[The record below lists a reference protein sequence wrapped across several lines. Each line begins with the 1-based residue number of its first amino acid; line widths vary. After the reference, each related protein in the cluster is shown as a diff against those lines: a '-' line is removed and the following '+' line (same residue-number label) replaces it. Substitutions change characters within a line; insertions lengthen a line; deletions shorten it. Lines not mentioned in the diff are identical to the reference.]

1 LSSQLLFGS
10 AISKDD
16 LVHFY
21 STRDPSK
28 ISSVDRILAHYSVAE
43 LVKLLVAKYGEA
55 PPVGR
60 DYAALLG
67 AFFKRHNPPMVPKVG
82 EVLTKY
88 AGQEKALLQRLY
100 DAQVGLCT
108 RMHTLARRAR
118 SRAQALPLP
127 SLPLRLTP
135 PACHSPTLRRRTS
148 SSPPCLQASP

>member
-1 LSSQLLFGS
+1 MSSQLQFGS

-28 ISSVDRILAHYSVAE
+28 ISSVDRILAHYSVVE

-100 DAQVGLCT
+100 DAQVGLCM
-108 RMHTLARRAR
+108 RMLARLAR
-118 SRAQALPLP
+118 
-127 SLPLRLTP
+127 
-135 PACHSPTLRRRTS
+135 
-148 SSPPCLQASP
+148 

>member
-1 LSSQLLFGS
+1 MSSQLQFGS

-28 ISSVDRILAHYSVAE
+28 ISSVDRILVHYSVAE

-100 DAQVGLCT
+100 DAQVGLCM
-108 RMHTLARRAR
+108 RMLARLAR
-118 SRAQALPLP
+118 SHGQALPLP
-127 SLPLRLTP
+127 
-135 PACHSPTLRRRTS
+135 
-148 SSPPCLQASP
+148 

>member
-1 LSSQLLFGS
+1 MSSQLLFGS

-28 ISSVDRILAHYSVAE
+28 IGSVNRILARYSAVE

-100 DAQVGLCT
+100 DAQVGLCM
-108 RMHTLARRAR
+108 RMLARLAR
-118 SRAQALPLP
+118 SHGQPLPLP
-127 SLPLRLTP
+127 
-135 PACHSPTLRRRTS
+135 
-148 SSPPCLQASP
+148 

>member
-1 LSSQLLFGS
+1 LSSQLQFGS

-28 ISSVDRILAHYSVAE
+28 ISSVDRILAHYSVVE

-100 DAQVGLCT
+100 DAQVGLCM
-108 RMHTLARRAR
+108 RMLARLAR
-118 SRAQALPLP
+118 SHGQALPLP
-127 SLPLRLTP
+127 
-135 PACHSPTLRRRTS
+135 
-148 SSPPCLQASP
+148 